1 LIHAK
6 PTRVPGRPII
16 SKEIRMKEVP
26 KKEQDEVG
34 GGTIY
39 QPWCP
44 PPPLDNPSGYPQFP
58 GCPTDPPISDPT
70 YTDPVNA

>member
-1 LIHAK
+1 
-6 PTRVPGRPII
+6 
-16 SKEIRMKEVP
+16 MKEVP

-44 PPPLDNPSGYPQFP
+44 PPPENPSGYPQFP
-58 GCPTDPPISDPT
+58 GCPTDPPISDPL
-70 YTDPVNA
+70 YTDPVNV

>member
-1 LIHAK
+1 
-6 PTRVPGRPII
+6 
-16 SKEIRMKEVP
+16 MKEVP